1 MLALGAAVQLSRRR
15 CSPPAVRPDSTSPR
29 PGARGPCVK
38 SPLLHG
44 ALQSWAVHRWALRV
58 FDLEFLK
65 ASSACVV
72 KAGWAE
78 SCREGPGPRGPGRL
92 IPPSDQCLSRLSPSG
107 VPHPGQATLGA
118 LNLSFTPFSQSSFPS
133 SVEVFQ

>member
-15 CSPPAVRPDSTSPR
+15 CSPPAVQPDSTSPR
-29 PGARGPCVK
+29 PGAGGPCVK

-78 SCREGPGPRGPGRL
+78 SCREGLALGGP
-92 IPPSDQCLSRLSPSG
+92 
-107 VPHPGQATLGA
+107 VA
-118 LNLSFTPFSQSSFPS
+118 SFPRLT
-133 SVEVFQ
+133 SVSPGCPRLGSPTRGRPPRVH